1 MSVNRIH
8 QHTVLTMSAKT
19 KKSRQGL
26 ALCNQYQL
34 SSRALIN
41 LFNQRLDPEID
52 YLVSQPWFRA
62 LHTQIIPQLQR
73 ETRIDNMTTHTN
85 PAVLNILE
93 YLLQFLTTAA
103 PTEHGIGTRVSEL
116 VKLLTRLSSHGYRV
130 LTRVDRYQLRRLLE
144 IDAEGSKLKQ
154 AFFEYLRKQP
164 DLITPESE
172 LLLNPFT
179 SIINLAEIYRQ
190 VRSHTVVNWSCGRT
204 VEGLPDALE
213 FYSDSPS
220 GPDRSEVLEYCQ
232 RLALFNLFLKSRNL
246 PKLVT
251 IYLID
256 YKKEFM
262 QVKSRPDLLFTSSEI
277 NTGVCDGVSIII
289 SRREESLKTLIHELV
304 HFHDLDFKHE
314 VPRLDAVVQQVTA
327 NNVSTSQTSA
337 GGDAKFNLGEA
348 HTECLASI
356 IHLLIRS
363 SESGTEETVIIG
375 NFAELF
381 KKQVIYTLAKQAAIM
396 RVSQCS
402 DLSVNSPQCNIRE
415 STNLFSY
422 FFVKS
427 YLYFNLHAWLEGC
440 CARDLPK
447 FQHNQHSAFTNLAQI
462 LTTGSTDPLIKALV
476 RDLAANS
483 ANRKHTQRVQAKSL
497 RMVCAD

>member
-1 MSVNRIH
+1 
-8 QHTVLTMSAKT
+8 MSAKT
-19 KKSRQGL
+19 KKAGRGV
-26 ALCNQYQL
+26 ALCNHHRL
-34 SSRALIN
+34 SSRTLTDQ
-41 LFNQRLDPEID
+41 FNQRLDPGID
-52 YLVSQPWFRA
+52 YLISQPWFRA
-62 LHTQIIPQLQR
+62 LYQTIIPQLR
-73 ETRIDNMTTHTN
+73 LETRIENMTTHTN

-93 YLLQFLTTAA
+93 YLLQYLTT
-103 PTEHGIGTRVSEL
+103 PENQSGNRVNEL
-116 VKLLTRLSSHGYRV
+116 VKLLTRLSSQGFRV

-144 IDAEGSKLKQ
+144 IDKEGSRLKQ

-204 VEGLPDALE
+204 IDGLPDALE

-220 GPDRSEVLEYCQ
+220 GPGRLEVLEYCQ
-232 RLALFNLFLKSRNL
+232 RLALFNIFLKTTRL

-251 IYLID
+251 VYLID

-262 QVKSRPDLLFTSSEI
+262 QVKSRPDLVFTSSEI

-327 NNVSTSQTSA
+327 NNVSTTQTSA

-363 SESGTEETVIIG
+363 TESASEESIVRG
-375 NFAELF
+375 NFADLF

-396 RVSQCS
+396 HVSKCS
-402 DLSVNSPQCNIRE
+402 DLSIKSQQCNIRE
-415 STNLFSY
+415 TTNLFSY

-427 YLYFNLHAWLEGC
+427 YLYFNLRAWLEGC
-440 CARDLPK
+440 CTKDLPK
-447 FQHNQHSAFTNLAQI
+447 FRHNQHSAFTSLSQI
-462 LTTGSTDPLIKALV
+462 LTTGATDPLIKSLV
-476 RDLAANS
+476 RHLAMNS
-483 ANRKHTQRVQAKSL
+483 ANGNRTQKVQANSL

>member
-1 MSVNRIH
+1 
-8 QHTVLTMSAKT
+8 MSAKT
-19 KKSRQGL
+19 KKAGQGL

-34 SSRALIN
+34 SSRALTDQ
-41 LFNQRLDPEID
+41 FNQRLDPELS
-52 YLVSQPWFRA
+52 YLIAQPWFRG
-62 LHTQIIPQLQR
+62 LYKTIIPQLQR
-73 ETRIDNMTTHTN
+73 ETKIENMTTHTN
-85 PAVLNILE
+85 PKVLNILE
-93 YLLQFLTTAA
+93 YLLQYLTTK
-103 PTEHGIGTRVSEL
+103 TEQANGNRAVEL
-116 VKLLTRLSSHGYRV
+116 IKLLTRLSSRGFRQ
-130 LTRVDRYQLRRLLE
+130 LTRVDRYHLRRLLE

-154 AFFEYLRKQP
+154 EFFEYLRQQP
-164 DLITPESE
+164 DLITQDSE

-190 VRSHTVVNWSCGRT
+190 VQSHTIVNWSCGR
-204 VEGLPDALE
+204 VVDGLPDALE
-213 FYSDSPS
+213 FYSDTPN
-220 GPDRSEVLEYCQ
+220 GPDQSEVLEYCQ
-232 RLALFNLFLKSRNL
+232 RLALFNLFIKSRNL
-246 PKLVT
+246 PKRVS

-262 QVKSRPDLLFTSSEI
+262 QVKSRPDLIFTSSEI

-327 NNVSTSQTSA
+327 NNVSTSQTSTS
-337 GGDAKFNLGEA
+337 GDAKFNLGEA

-363 SESGTEETVIIG
+363 TESAGEESIVRRH
-375 NFAELF
+375 FAELF

-396 RVSQCS
+396 RTSHCS
-402 DLSVNSPQCNIRE
+402 DLSVNSPQCHIRE

-427 YLYFNLHAWLEGC
+427 YLYFNLRAWLEGC
-440 CARDLPK
+440 CAKDLPK
-447 FQHNQHSAFTNLAQI
+447 FRHNQHSAFTNLSQI
-462 LTTGSTDPLIKALV
+462 LKTGSTDHLIKALV
-476 RDLAANS
+476 RDLGANS
-483 ANRKHTQRVQAKSL
+483 TNGKHTQRAQAKSQNGNGNSL

>member
-1 MSVNRIH
+1 MSVNRIY
-8 QHTVLTMSAKT
+8 QHTVLKMSAKT
-19 KKSRQGL
+19 KKAGQGL
-26 ALCNQYQL
+26 ALCNQYRI
-34 SSRALIN
+34 SSRALTDQ
-41 LFNQRLDPEID
+41 FNQRLDPELS
-52 YLVSQPWFRA
+52 YLISQPWFRT
-62 LHTQIIPQLQR
+62 LHTQIIPQLRR
-73 ETRIDNMTTHTN
+73 ETRIENMTTHTN

-93 YLLQFLTTAA
+93 YLLQYLTTT
-103 PTEHGIGTRVSEL
+103 TEQANGTRAAEL
-116 VKLLTRLSSHGYRV
+116 VKLLTRLSSHGYRQ
-130 LTRVDRYQLRRLLE
+130 LTKVDRYQLRRLLE

-164 DLITPESE
+164 DLITQDSE

-190 VRSHTVVNWSCGRT
+190 VRSHTVVNWSCGLT

-213 FYSDSPS
+213 FYSDSPN
-220 GPDRSEVLEYCQ
+220 GPDRLEVLEYCQ
-232 RLALFNLFLKSRNL
+232 RLALFNLFLKTTRL

-251 IYLID
+251 VYLID

-262 QVKSRPDLLFTSSEI
+262 QVKSRPDLVFTSSEI

-289 SRREESLKTLIHELV
+289 SRREESLKTLVHELV

-327 NNVSTSQTSA
+327 NNVSTTQTSA

-363 SESGTEETVIIG
+363 TESDAEETVIIR

-396 RVSQCS
+396 RVSKCS
-402 DLSVNSPQCNIRE
+402 DLSVKSQQCNIRE

-427 YLYFNLHAWLEGC
+427 YLYFNLRAWLEGC
-440 CARDLPK
+440 CAKDLPK
-447 FQHNQHSAFTNLAQI
+447 FRHNQHSAFTSLSQI
-462 LTTGSTDPLIKALV
+462 LKTGSTDPLIKSLV

-483 ANRKHTQRVQAKSL
+483 NNGNRTQKVQANSL